1 MLALTMAAFIVPNN
15 IHYIQ
20 NMKKGFIIF
29 LLTTLLISAA
39 QAQTDADALR
49 FGMLNYGST
58 ARSLGMGNAFGALG
72 ADFSALAINPAGIAL
87 YRRSEL
93 TISPQFSNRNVA
105 STYINN
111 EESDNFFKLAFGNLG
126 IVLAN
131 SKNRDAHGWKGFA
144 FGFGYNKTN
153 DFSTHY
159 TAEAGNSKNSLLD
172 AFVEDLNQVAPEDI
186 PNYYPY
192 DVDLAWQTYLI
203 DTVTYNGDLYFYT
216 ALPYAG
222 ALQRRSIE
230 TRGGTGEWDI
240 TFGGNYNDR
249 LYLGF
254 TMGISNLRY
263 IEESTW
269 EEKDNQ
275 DTIPYFD
282 NYVYSTEL
290 KTEGAGINFKAGL
303 IYRPADFVRFG
314 LAIHTPTWFSLTD
327 NYSSS
332 IQADLED
339 GVDRIWD
346 GPEFIPFD
354 YSITTPFRAV
364 GSIAF
369 VFAKQGAFNADYEFV
384 NYSQARIRPD
394 DKSYKSYFSPVNN
407 AIRDKYTMSHN
418 LRAGFEWRYDELRF
432 RFGGFYSTSP
442 FEEKLRDSEET
453 DMSRYG
459 LTCGIGYRS
468 DKFFFD
474 AGYAWSRMGSY
485 IIPYTL
491 SYQETEGITQK
502 QTDNRIMFTAG
513 WIF

>member
-1 MLALTMAAFIVPNN
+1 MYAFTMAAFIIPNN
-15 IHYIQ
+15 IHYNQ
-20 NMKKGFIIF
+20 HMKKGFIIF
-29 LLTTLLISAA
+29 LLNTLLISAA
-39 QAQTDADALR
+39 RAQTDADALR

-203 DTVTYNGDLYFYT
+203 DTVTYNGDLYYYT

-275 DTIPYFD
+275 DT
-282 NYVYSTEL
+282 S
-290 KTEGAGINFKAGL
+290 
-303 IYRPADFVRFG
+303 
-314 LAIHTPTWFSLTD
+314 HTLT
-327 NYSSS
+327 
-332 IQADLED
+332 
-339 GVDRIWD
+339 
-346 GPEFIPFD
+346 
-354 YSITTPFRAV
+354 ITFTPL
-364 GSIAF
+364 
-369 VFAKQGAFNADYEFV
+369 N
-384 NYSQARIRPD
+384 
-394 DKSYKSYFSPVNN
+394 
-407 AIRDKYTMSHN
+407 
-418 LRAGFEWRYDELRF
+418 
-432 RFGGFYSTSP
+432 
-442 FEEKLRDSEET
+442 
-453 DMSRYG
+453 
-459 LTCGIGYRS
+459 
-468 DKFFFD
+468 
-474 AGYAWSRMGSY
+474 
-485 IIPYTL
+485 
-491 SYQETEGITQK
+491 
-502 QTDNRIMFTAG
+502 
-513 WIF
+513 